1 MLSKPFK
8 PPLLKTPVESTSQNY
23 PNQDVERPAKR
34 RRVREDTTQINLPQ
48 KSAKTGLES
57 SHGQS
62 KPTAVSRKALVTLQ
76 NPASPE
82 QKKSALING
91 NEGYYMVLWR
101 KYTAK
106 KHKTWD
112 GDGVLAVRGGY
123 ASLQDASGRDMG
135 RLAFDDPLLPGS
147 TLSIGGKDVEV
158 DSIVSKVDFLADRP
172 FSKTG
177 KPSVA
182 VTVSENGPQVAAA
195 KPLIQLQS
203 IPGKQKGSL
212 QAQMKA
218 EMLREKEE
226 SKKKLSV
233 AAPKSIGIRTAF
245 KTPLKGSTVMRQGP
259 CEKPAPRHDPHAP
272 GALVMKRPKTIPK
285 DRQIV
290 DVVLDPLL
298 GKHLRQHQ
306 REGVAF
312 LYECVMGIRDYG
324 GEGCVLADEMGLGKT
339 LQTIALLWTLLKQNP
354 IYKAESVIKKA
365 LIVCPVT
372 LINNWQKEFRKWLG
386 NERIGVFVAD
396 GKKTRLTDFTMGK
409 SYSVMIIGYERLR
422 SVAEDLTKGAGID
435 IVIADEGHRLKTV
448 QNKSA
453 QAIQSLNTPRRIIL
467 SGTPIQNDL
476 SEFFCM
482 VNFVND
488 GLLGTYKQFM
498 KNFENPI
505 VKSRQPHALEIDIE
519 LGESRS
525 EELAQE
531 TSKFILRRTADVL
544 SKYLPPKTEYVL
556 FCDPTPTQ
564 ANIYRHVLA
573 SPMFQ
578 FALGSSESALQLIT
592 ILKKVCN
599 SPSLLSPKIA
609 ATDETANSASI
620 IRLLESLPQNL
631 LKTLGPQ
638 ASTKIRIL
646 DNFLYLL
653 SRRTSDKIVIVS
665 NYTSTLD
672 LLQTLLTSL
681 SLPFLRLDGSTP
693 APKRQSLV
701 DDFNRSSSSAVF
713 AFLLSAKA
721 GGMGLNL
728 IGASRLV
735 LFDVDWNPAVEEQA
749 MARIH
754 REGQKK
760 HCRIYRFV
768 MKGGL
773 EERVWQRQIV
783 KRGLA
788 SSIMTGGGSGG
799 GGGGGG
805 GSDGSV
811 IGKKGVAQFSREELR
826 DLFRLDESVG
836 LRTHELI
843 GCSCQG
849 KGMVAAEQEH
859 VNLDLHDEND
869 QPFFV
874 EASEDPDSRAVSDTE
889 EGEPDEDEDEDDA
902 DSLPDLHALVKA
914 STFSDADIE
923 AQERKITAGTHPGQ
937 PQNQSTRKRTAGSKS
952 KHKADKVEVQGLME
966 YAHIDTSTASSF
978 VDQGHD
984 GPGPGPG
991 PGDGDGDSLGRMQT
1005 LIDDDI
1011 LMDVLKGDG
1020 EGTPAGVAWVFKKSS
1035 GGDAGKT
1042 RAVDDR
1048 GEESEF

>member
-8 PPLLKTPVESTSQNY
+8 PPLLSTPAGNSSQKY
-23 PNQDVERPAKR
+23 HNQDVERPAKR
-34 RRVREDTTQINLPQ
+34 RRLSEEETKHIDVY
-48 KSAKTGLES
+48 
-57 SHGQS
+57 
-62 KPTAVSRKALVTLQ
+62 Q
-76 NPASPE
+76 NPAGTGLATPFARLKPTVVPRKPFVTLHNPPSPE
-82 QKKSALING
+82 QHKSELTPG
-91 NEGYYMVLWR
+91 NECYYTVLWR

-112 GDGVLAVRGGY
+112 GDGILAVRGGY
-123 ASLQDASGRDMG
+123 ASLRDVSGRDMG
-135 RLAFDDPLLPGS
+135 RLAFSDPLLPGS
-147 TLSIGGKDVEV
+147 SLSIGGKDIEV
-158 DSIVSKVDFLADRP
+158 DSIISKADFLAGNP
-172 FSKTG
+172 FLKAG
-177 KPSVA
+177 KPS
-182 VTVSENGPQVAAA
+182 AAPTTSA
-195 KPLIQLQS
+195 RTDDLNTKPLIHPVTLPS
-203 IPGKQKGSL
+203 KPRGSL

-218 EMLREKEE
+218 EMLREKE
-226 SKKKLSV
+226 SKKKPSP
-233 AAPKSIGIRTAF
+233 AAPTSLGKKTAF
-245 KTPLKGSTVMRQGP
+245 KTPLRDSTVMRQVPG
-259 CEKPAPRHDPHAP
+259 EKLAPRHDPHAP
-272 GALVMKRPKTIPK
+272 GALVMKRPRTVPK

-290 DVVLDPLL
+290 DVVLDPVL
-298 GKHLRQHQ
+298 GKHLRDHQ

-324 GEGCVLADEMGLGKT
+324 GEGCILADEMGLGKT

-354 IYKAESVIKKA
+354 IYNAEPVIKKA

-453 QAIQSLNTPRRIIL
+453 IAIQSLNTPRRIIL

-476 SEFFCM
+476 SEFFSM

-488 GLLGTYKQFM
+488 GLLGTYKKFV
-498 KNFENPI
+498 KYFENPI
-505 VKSRQPHALEIDIE
+505 VKSRQPDALEEDIE

-531 TSKFILRRTADVL
+531 TSKFILRRTADIL
-544 SKYLPPKTEYVL
+544 SKYLPQKTEYVL
-556 FCDPTPTQ
+556 FCNPTPTQ

-578 FALGSSESALQLIT
+578 CALGSSESALQLIT
-592 ILKKVCN
+592 ILKKLCN

-620 IRLLESLPQNL
+620 IALLETLPQNL

-646 DNFLYLL
+646 DTFLYHL
-653 SRRTSDKIVIVS
+653 SRNTSEKIVLVS

-693 APKRQSLV
+693 SGKRQALV
-701 DDFNRSSSSAVF
+701 DDFNRSSSSAAF

-728 IGASRLV
+728 VGASRLV

-754 REGQKK
+754 REGQRK

-773 EERVWQRQIV
+773 EERVWQRQVV

-788 SSIMTGGGSGG
+788 SSIMQGGNAGG
-799 GGGGGG
+799 AVGAI
-805 GSDGSV
+805 
-811 IGKKGVAQFSREELR
+811 IGKKGVAQFSKEELR
-826 DLFRLDESVG
+826 DLFRLDENVG

-843 GCSCQG
+843 RCSCQG
-849 KGMVAAEQEH
+849 RGKVDGEQGQEH
-859 VNLDLHDEND
+859 PVNPETEDDD
-869 QPFFV
+869 KPFFV
-874 EASEDPDSRAVSDTE
+874 EATETLHSCSASDSEARGVDT
-889 EGEPDEDEDEDDA
+889 DNDDA
-902 DSLPDLHALVKA
+902 DSLPDVHTLVKA
-914 STFSDADIE
+914 STLTTTPIKDPTY
-923 AQERKITAGTHPGQ
+923 QITADT
-937 PQNQSTRKRTAGSKS
+937 QSSTSRRERGSTATRNSKD
-952 KHKADKVEVQGLME
+952 KDKAKAKGKAEVESLME
-966 YAHIDTSTASSF
+966 YIHIDTSCLASTPPDAGNANSNH
-978 VDQGHD
+978 GITSNSK
-984 GPGPGPG
+984 GEIE
-991 PGDGDGDSLGRMQT
+991 T

-1011 LMDVLKGDG
+1011 LMDVLRGDG
-1020 EGTPAGVAWVFKKSS
+1020 EGSLGGVAWVFKKTS
-1035 GGDAGKT
+1035 GGGASAV
-1042 RAVDDR
+1042 RAATY
-1048 GEESEF
+1048 

>member
-1 MLSKPFK
+1 MNNSSVMLSKPFR
-8 PPLLKTPVESTSQNY
+8 PPLLRTPAGNSSQNY
-23 PNQDVERPAKR
+23 HNQDAERPAKR
-34 RRVREDTTQINLPQ
+34 RRLSEETKHIEVYQN
-48 KSAKTGLES
+48 SAGTGLATPLARL
-57 SHGQS
+57 
-62 KPTAVSRKALVTLQ
+62 KPTAVPRKPFVTLH
-76 NPASPE
+76 NPPSPE
-82 QKKSALING
+82 QHKSESTHG
-91 NEGYYMVLWR
+91 NEGYYRVLWR
-101 KYTAK
+101 KYSAK

-123 ASLQDASGRDMG
+123 ASLQDVSGRDMG
-135 RLAFDDPLLPGS
+135 RLAFSDPLLPGS
-147 TLSIGGKDVEV
+147 SLSIGGKDIEV
-158 DSIVSKVDFLADRP
+158 DSIIPKAEFLAGKP
-172 FSKTG
+172 FLKAG
-177 KPSVA
+177 KPSPLPTTSVQA
-182 VTVSENGPQVAAA
+182 QNVTA
-195 KPLIQLQS
+195 KPLIHPLTLPS
-203 IPGKQKGSL
+203 KPRGSL

-218 EMLREKEE
+218 EMFRDKEL
-226 SKKKLSV
+226 KKKPALT
-233 AAPKSIGIRTAF
+233 APTSLGMKTAF
-245 KTPLKGSTVMRQGP
+245 KTPLKDSTVMRRTPG
-259 CEKPAPRHDPHAP
+259 EKPAPRHDPHAP
-272 GALVMKRPKTIPK
+272 GALVMKRPTTVPK

-290 DVVLDPLL
+290 DVVLDPVL
-298 GKHLRQHQ
+298 GKHLREHQ

-324 GEGCVLADEMGLGKT
+324 GEGCILADEMGLGKT

-354 IYKAESVIKKA
+354 IYNAESVIKKA

-422 SVAEDLTKGAGID
+422 GVAEDLTKGAGID

-453 QAIQSLNTPRRIIL
+453 IAIQSLNTPRRIIL

-476 SEFFCM
+476 SEFFSM

-488 GLLGTYKQFM
+488 GLLGTYKKFA
-498 KNFENPI
+498 KYFENPI
-505 VKSRQPHALEIDIE
+505 VKSRQPDALEEDIE

-525 EELAQE
+525 EELSQE
-531 TSKFILRRTADVL
+531 TSKFILRRTTDIL
-544 SKYLPPKTEYVL
+544 SKYLPQKTEYVL
-556 FCDPTPTQ
+556 FCNPTPTQ

-578 FALGSSESALQLIT
+578 CALGSSESALQLIT
-592 ILKKVCN
+592 ILKKLCN

-609 ATDETANSASI
+609 ATDEGANSASI
-620 IRLLESLPQNL
+620 IALLENLPQNL

-646 DNFLYLL
+646 DTFLYHL
-653 SRRTSDKIVIVS
+653 SRNTCEKIVLVS
-665 NYTSTLD
+665 NYTSSLD

-681 SLPFLRLDGSTP
+681 SLPFLRLDGST
-693 APKRQSLV
+693 ASGKRQVLV

-728 IGASRLV
+728 VGASRLV

-754 REGQKK
+754 REGQRK

-773 EERVWQRQIV
+773 EERVWQRQVV

-788 SSIMTGGGSGG
+788 SSIMQGGNGGGAVGA
-799 GGGGGG
+799 
-805 GSDGSV
+805 
-811 IGKKGVAQFSREELR
+811 IGKKGVAQFSKEELR

-849 KGMVAAEQEH
+849 MGKADVEQGQEQP
-859 VNLDLHDEND
+859 VNPETEDDD
-869 QPFFV
+869 KPFFV
-874 EASEDPDSRAVSDTE
+874 EATDPLNSCRASNSEARAADT
-889 EGEPDEDEDEDDA
+889 DNDDA
-902 DSLPDLHALVKA
+902 DSLPDVHTLVKG
-914 STFSDADIE
+914 STLSTTHLKDPT
-923 AQERKITAGTHPGQ
+923 RNITA
-937 PQNQSTRKRTAGSKS
+937 NIQSSHSRSKRGSTATSNSKA
-952 KHKADKVEVQGLME
+952 KGKTEVQSLME
-966 YAHIDTSTASSF
+966 YIHVNTSSLASTLP
-978 VDQGHD
+978 GHST
-984 GPGPGPG
+984 GTCN
-991 PGDGDGDSLGRMQT
+991 DSIAPNGET
-1005 LIDDDI
+1005 EALIDDDI
-1011 LMDVLKGDG
+1011 LMDVLRGDG
-1020 EGTPAGVAWVFKKSS
+1020 EGSPGGVAWVFKKT
-1035 GGDAGKT
+1035 GGGGGSAM
-1042 RAVDDR
+1042 RATT
-1048 GEESEF
+1048 S

>member
-1 MLSKPFK
+1 
-8 PPLLKTPVESTSQNY
+8 
-23 PNQDVERPAKR
+23 
-34 RRVREDTTQINLPQ
+34 
-48 KSAKTGLES
+48 
-57 SHGQS
+57 
-62 KPTAVSRKALVTLQ
+62 
-76 NPASPE
+76 
-82 QKKSALING
+82 
-91 NEGYYMVLWR
+91 MVLWR
-101 KYTAK
+101 KYTTK

-123 ASLQDASGRDMG
+123 ASLQDISGRDMG
-135 RLAFDDPLLPGS
+135 RLAFSDPLLPGS
-147 TLSIGGKDVEV
+147 TLFIGGKDVEV
-158 DSIVSKVDFLADRP
+158 DSMISKVDFLAGKP
-172 FSKTG
+172 FLKVG
-177 KPSVA
+177 KPSA
-182 VTVSENGPQVAAA
+182 AAIDSNTRHQVAISE
-195 KPLIQLQS
+195 PLIQLS
-203 IPGKQKGSL
+203 TISGKPKGNL

-218 EMLREKEE
+218 EMLREKED
-226 SKKKLSV
+226 SKRKLNH
-233 AAPKSIGIRTAF
+233 AAPKSLGMKTAF
-245 KTPLKGSTVMRQGP
+245 KNPPKHSTVMRQVPG
-259 CEKPAPRHDPHAP
+259 EKPVPRHDPNCP
-272 GALVMKRPKTIPK
+272 GALVMKRLTTFPK

-298 GKHLRQHQ
+298 GKHLRGHQ

-312 LYECVMGIRDYG
+312 LYECVMGIRGYDG
-324 GEGCVLADEMGLGKT
+324 QGCILADEMGLGKT

-354 IYKAESVIKKA
+354 IHNAEPVIKKA

-476 SEFFCM
+476 SEFFSM
-482 VNFVND
+482 VNFIND

-505 VKSRQPHALEIDIE
+505 VKSRQPNALEKDIE

-531 TSKFILRRTADVL
+531 TSKFILRRTADIL

-556 FCDPTPTQ
+556 FCNPTPIQ

-578 FALGSSESALQLIT
+578 CALGSSESALQLIT
-592 ILKKVCN
+592 ILKKLCN

-609 ATDETANSASI
+609 AADETANSASI

-631 LKTLGPQ
+631 LRNLGAQ

-646 DNFLYLL
+646 DNFLYAL
-653 SRRTSDKIVIVS
+653 SRRTSEKIVLVS

-672 LLQTLLTSL
+672 VLQMLLTSL

-693 APKRQSLV
+693 ATKRQGLV
-701 DDFNRSSSSAVF
+701 DDFNRSSSTAVF

-754 REGQKK
+754 REGQRK

-773 EERVWQRQIV
+773 EERVWQRQVV

-788 SSIMTGGGSGG
+788 SSIMQGGSGKGTRG
-799 GGGGGG
+799 GEGGM
-805 GSDGSV
+805 
-811 IGKKGVAQFSREELR
+811 GKKGVAQFSREELR

-843 GCSCQG
+843 GCSCRG
-849 KGMVAAEQEH
+849 KGRVAVEQEPVT
-859 VNLDLHDEND
+859 VNIEIDDT
-869 QPFFV
+869 PFFV
-874 EASEDPDSRAVSDTE
+874 EAPQKQGQGTNSSTISDTDE
-889 EGEPDEDEDEDDA
+889 EDHDNA
-902 DSLPDLHALVKA
+902 DSLPDIEALVKA
-914 STFSDADIE
+914 STLSNADID
-923 AQERKITAGTHPGQ
+923 AQERKIASGTHPAQ
-937 PQNQSTRKRTAGSKS
+937 PQAGRRPAAGKS
-952 KHKADKVEVQGLME
+952 EAEVQELME
-966 YAHIDTSTASSF
+966 YVHIDTSSLTTTTLGA
-978 VDQGHD
+978 GHD
-984 GPGPGPG
+984 DGDAEGVDDGLPNLDAGMEGLIDDEILMSVLR
-991 PGDGDGDSLGRMQT
+991 GDGDG
-1005 LIDDDI
+1005 
-1011 LMDVLKGDG
+1011 
-1020 EGTPAGVAWVFKKSS
+1020 EGKTGGVAWVFRKTGGGAASS
-1035 GGDAGKT
+1035 GGG
-1042 RAVDDR
+1042 
-1048 GEESEF
+1048 GGGGS

>member
-8 PPLLKTPVESTSQNY
+8 PPLLRKPVNDDPQEHNTQY
-23 PNQDVERPAKR
+23 DGPPVKR
-34 RRVREDTTQINLPQ
+34 RRLSDEDTNTSIDSHQNST
-48 KSAKTGLES
+48 KSGLYAAPARV
-57 SHGQS
+57 
-62 KPTAVSRKALVTLQ
+62 KPMSEPRKPLSTLQ
-76 NPASPE
+76 NPPSPE
-82 QKKSALING
+82 QQKSELVNG
-91 NEGYYMVLWR
+91 HEGYYMVLWR

-112 GDGVLAVRGGY
+112 GDGVVAVRSGF
-123 ASLQDASGRDMG
+123 ASLQDISGRDMG
-135 RLAFDDPLLPGS
+135 RLPFNDPLLPGS
-147 TLSIGGKDVEV
+147 MLSIGGKEVEV
-158 DSIVSKVDFLADRP
+158 DSMISKVDYLA
-172 FSKTG
+172 G
-177 KPSVA
+177 KPFLKIGKPPLVQSVS
-182 VTVSENGPQVAAA
+182 TTRPEVAPPNPISLSSSLPS
-195 KPLIQLQS
+195 KS
-203 IPGKQKGSL
+203 KGSL

-218 EMLREKEE
+218 EMLREKAD
-226 SKKKLSV
+226 SKRKLKHEAPQSV
-233 AAPKSIGIRTAF
+233 GIKTAF
-245 KTPLKGSTVMRQGP
+245 KTPLKNSTVMRQVPG
-259 CEKPAPRHDPHAP
+259 EKSVPRHDPEAP
-272 GALVMKRPKTIPK
+272 GALVMRRPKSIPK

-298 GKHLRQHQ
+298 SKHLREHQ
-306 REGVAF
+306 RAGVSF

-324 GEGCVLADEMGLGKT
+324 GEGCILADEMGLGKT

-354 IYKAESVIKKA
+354 IHKAEPVIKKA

-422 SVAEDLTKGAGID
+422 GVAEDLTKGAGID

-476 SEFFCM
+476 SEFFSM

-505 VKSRQPHALEIDIE
+505 VKSRQPDALEKDIE
-519 LGESRS
+519 LGEARS

-531 TSKFILRRTADVL
+531 TSKFILRRTADIL

-556 FCDPTPTQ
+556 FCNPTPTQ

-578 FALGSSESALQLIT
+578 CALGSSESALQLIT
-592 ILKKVCN
+592 ILKKLCN

-620 IRLLESLPQNL
+620 ISLLETLPQNL
-631 LKTLGPQ
+631 LRSLGPQ

-646 DNFLYLL
+646 DTFLYHL
-653 SRRTSDKIVIVS
+653 SRTTSEKIVLVS

-672 LLQTLLTSL
+672 LLQTLLSSL

-693 APKRQSLV
+693 SAKRQSLV
-701 DDFNRSSSSAVF
+701 DDFNRSSSTAVF

-754 REGQKK
+754 REGQRK

-788 SSIMTGGGSGG
+788 SSIMTGRGG
-799 GGGGGG
+799 GAGG
-805 GSDGSV
+805 DTM
-811 IGKKGVAQFSREELR
+811 GKKGVAQFSREELR
-826 DLFRLDESVG
+826 DLFRLDESAG
-836 LRTHELI
+836 LRTHDLI
-843 GCSCQG
+843 GCDCQRKG
-849 KGMVAAEQEH
+849 KVTTAKQQTRDHLAQEQ
-859 VNLDLHDEND
+859 DDD
-869 QPFFV
+869 DAPFFV
-874 EASEDPDSRAVSDTE
+874 EARPRTTSNITE
-889 EGEPDEDEDEDDA
+889 EAEDSAREDEDDEGNSDS
-902 DSLPDLHALVKA
+902 DSLPDLHTLVQA
-914 STFSDADIE
+914 STATTTTTV
-923 AQERKITAGTHPGQ
+923 AQARKTKPARSRGQTSIDKKKKPHPSSQ
-937 PQNQSTRKRTAGSKS
+937 VQS
-952 KHKADKVEVQGLME
+952 LME
-966 YAHIDTSTASSF
+966 YTHIDTTRTLPTASAEDSDRDMMTAPPIDDE
-978 VDQGHD
+978 VLMHVLR
-984 GPGPGPG
+984 
-991 PGDGDGDSLGRMQT
+991 GDGDGEME
-1005 LIDDDI
+1005 
-1011 LMDVLKGDG
+1011 G
-1020 EGTPAGVAWVFKKSS
+1020 EGEATHSGVAWVFMKKT
-1035 GGDAGKT
+1035 GW
-1042 RAVDDR
+1042 
-1048 GEESEF
+1048 

>member
-8 PPLLKTPVESTSQNY
+8 PPLLKKPVNDDHQENNPQH
-23 PNQDVERPAKR
+23 DGRPAKR
-34 RRVREDTTQINLPQ
+34 RRLSDEGKFITIDSHHT
-48 KSAKTGLES
+48 SAKSRLDAGPARVKSITVPR
-57 SHGQS
+57 
-62 KPTAVSRKALVTLQ
+62 KPLSILQ
-76 NPASPE
+76 NPPSPE
-82 QKKSALING
+82 QEKSELVNG
-91 NEGYYMVLWR
+91 HEGYYMVLWR

-112 GDGVLAVRGGY
+112 GDGVVTVRGGF
-123 ASLQDASGRDMG
+123 ASLQDISGRVMG
-135 RLAFDDPLLPGS
+135 RLPFNDPLLPGS
-147 TLSIGGKDVEV
+147 MLSIGGKEVEV
-158 DSIVSKVDFLADRP
+158 DSIISKIDYLAGKPFLRIAKPPLLQSVSKTRLEISPPDPITLSSTLT
-172 FSKTG
+172 SK
-177 KPSVA
+177 P
-182 VTVSENGPQVAAA
+182 
-195 KPLIQLQS
+195 
-203 IPGKQKGSL
+203 KGSL

-218 EMLREKEE
+218 EMLREKAD
-226 SKKKLSV
+226 SKKKLKIE
-233 AAPKSIGIRTAF
+233 APPSAGITTAF
-245 KTPLKGSTVMRQGP
+245 KTPLKNSTVMRQLQG
-259 CEKPAPRHDPHAP
+259 EKPVPRHDPDAP
-272 GALVMKRPKTIPK
+272 GALVMKRPKSFPK
-285 DRQIV
+285 DGQIV

-298 GKHLRQHQ
+298 SKHLREHQ
-306 REGVAF
+306 RAGVAF

-324 GEGCVLADEMGLGKT
+324 GEGCILADEMGLGKT

-354 IYKAESVIKKA
+354 VHKAEPVIKKA

-422 SVAEDLTKGAGID
+422 GVAEDLTKGAGID

-476 SEFFCM
+476 SEFFSM

-505 VKSRQPHALEIDIE
+505 VKSRQPDALEKDIE
-519 LGESRS
+519 LGEARS

-531 TSKFILRRTADVL
+531 TSKFILRRTADIL
-544 SKYLPPKTEYVL
+544 SKYLPPRSEYVL
-556 FCDPTPTQ
+556 FCNPTPTQ

-578 FALGSSESALQLIT
+578 CALGSSESALQLIT
-592 ILKKVCN
+592 ILKKLCN

-620 IRLLESLPQNL
+620 ISLLETLPQNL
-631 LKTLGPQ
+631 LRSLGPQ

-646 DNFLYLL
+646 DTFLYHL
-653 SRRTSDKIVIVS
+653 SRTTSEKIVLVS

-672 LLQTLLTSL
+672 LLQTLLSSL

-693 APKRQSLV
+693 SAKRQSLV
-701 DDFNRSSSSAVF
+701 DDFNRSSSTAVF

-754 REGQKK
+754 REGQRK

-788 SSIMTGGGSGG
+788 SSIMTAGGGSGG
-799 GGGGGG
+799 GGD
-805 GSDGSV
+805 SM
-811 IGKKGVAQFSREELR
+811 GKKGVAQFSREELR
-826 DLFRLDESVG
+826 DLFRLDESAG
-836 LRTHELI
+836 LRTHDLI
-843 GCSCQG
+843 GCDCQG
-849 KGMVAAEQEH
+849 KGSLVTAKPQTQ
-859 VNLDLHDEND
+859 DLPAQKDDGDET
-869 QPFFV
+869 PFFV
-874 EASEDPDSRAVSDTE
+874 EAGTRTTSNTTNVAEDEGGQDDDDDDDDDDVSDS
-889 EGEPDEDEDEDDA
+889 
-902 DSLPDLHALVKA
+902 DSLPDLATLVQTSAATA
-914 STFSDADIE
+914 SSN
-923 AQERKITAGTHPGQ
+923 AQARKIKAAKKRRHASVDRKHNPSSQ
-937 PQNQSTRKRTAGSKS
+937 VQS
-952 KHKADKVEVQGLME
+952 LME
-966 YAHIDTSTASSF
+966 YAHIDTTSVTSSAAASMRDSHGDMPTRIDDE
-978 VDQGHD
+978 VLMHVLR
-984 GPGPGPG
+984 
-991 PGDGDGDSLGRMQT
+991 GDGDG
-1005 LIDDDI
+1005 
-1011 LMDVLKGDG
+1011 
-1020 EGTPAGVAWVFKKSS
+1020 EGATPSGVAWVFVKKT
-1035 GGDAGKT
+1035 GGDASGVVGGRKE
-1042 RAVDDR
+1042 V
-1048 GEESEF
+1048 

>member
-8 PPLLKTPVESTSQNY
+8 PPLLRRPVQNE
-23 PNQDVERPAKR
+23 PQNHPQQNVERPAKR
-34 RRVREDTTQINLPQ
+34 RRVAEDGIEQTQLHQ
-48 KSAKTGLES
+48 KPAKIEYQPLST
-57 SHGQS
+57 QP
-62 KPTAVSRKALVTLQ
+62 KQIAVSRKPLTTLE
-76 NPASPE
+76 NPPSPE
-82 QKKSALING
+82 QKKAELTNG

-112 GDGVLAVRGGY
+112 GDGVIAVRGGY
-123 ASLQDASGRDMG
+123 AALQDISGRDMG
-135 RLAFDDPLLPGS
+135 RTAFSDPLLPGS

-158 DSIVSKVDFLADRP
+158 DSVISKADFLA
-172 FSKTG
+172 G
-177 KPSVA
+177 KPFWKAGKVSVA
-182 VTVSENGPQVAAA
+182 STASRIVPQVPSARPAAHVPTIQQ
-195 KPLIQLQS
+195 KP
-203 IPGKQKGSL
+203 KGSL
-212 QAQMKA
+212 QAQLKA
-218 EMLREKEE
+218 EMLRGKEE
-226 SKKKLSV
+226 SKKKLNV
-233 AAPKSIGIRTAF
+233 AAPKSTAMKTAF
-245 KTPLKGSTVMRQGP
+245 KNPLKDSTIIRQVQG
-259 CEKPAPRHDPHAP
+259 EKPLPRHDPHAP
-272 GALVMKRPKTIPK
+272 GALVMRRPQAIPK
-285 DRQIV
+285 DGQVV
-290 DVVLDPLL
+290 DVVLDPLV
-298 GKHLRQHQ
+298 GKHLREHQ

-312 LYECVMGIRDYG
+312 LYECVMGIRDFG
-324 GEGCVLADEMGLGKT
+324 GEGCILADEMGLGKT

-354 IYKAESVIKKA
+354 IHAAGPVIKKA

-372 LINNWQKEFRKWLG
+372 LINNWQNEFRKWLG

-422 SVAEDLTKGAGID
+422 SVAEDLTKGARID

-476 SEFFCM
+476 SEFFSM

-488 GLLGTYKQFM
+488 GLLGTYKQFL

-505 VKSRQPHALEIDIE
+505 VKSRQPDALEKDIE

-531 TSKFILRRTADVL
+531 TSKFILRRTSDIL

-556 FCDPTPTQ
+556 FCNPTPTQ
-564 ANIYRHVLA
+564 GKVYRHVLA

-578 FALGSSESALQLIT
+578 SALGSSESTLQLIT
-592 ILKKVCN
+592 ILKKLCN
-599 SPSLLSPKIA
+599 SPSLLNPKIA
-609 ATDETANSASI
+609 AADETANSTSI
-620 IRLLESLPQNL
+620 MALLETLPQNL
-631 LKTLGPQ
+631 IKTLGAQ

-646 DNFLYLL
+646 DTFLYTL
-653 SRRTSDKIVIVS
+653 SRRTSEKIVLVS

-672 LLQTLLTSL
+672 LLQTLLSSL

-693 APKRQSLV
+693 SAKRQGLV
-701 DDFNRSSSSAVF
+701 DDFNRSPSSAVF

-760 HCRIYRFV
+760 PCRIYRFV

-773 EERVWQRQIV
+773 EERVWQRQVV

-788 SSIMTGGGSGG
+788 SSIMEGGSA
-799 GGGGGG
+799 GGGG
-805 GSDGSV
+805 GSMGN
-811 IGKKGVAQFSREELR
+811 KKGVAQFSREELR
-826 DLFRLDESVG
+826 DLFRLDESKG

-843 GCSCQG
+843 GCGCQG
-849 KGMVAAEQEH
+849 TGRTLNDEPDM
-859 VNLDLHDEND
+859 LDPEINEDI
-869 QPFFV
+869 PFFV
-874 EASEDPDSRAVSDTE
+874 EISDDNDQDGKSPHPSDSDSDSED
-889 EGEPDEDEDEDDA
+889 DDA
-902 DSLPDLHALVKA
+902 DSLPDIHALVKA
-914 STFSDADIE
+914 STLSTVSIE
-923 AQERKITAGTHPGQ
+923 HQERKIASGTHPT
-937 PQNQSTRKRTAGSKS
+937 QSHCKKRKFVTGNKN
-952 KHKADKVEVQGLME
+952 KTDNPEGEMQGLME
-966 YAHIDTSTASSF
+966 YMHIDTSAANATTAAAQTAVARMEDL
-978 VDQGHD
+978 VDD
-984 GPGPGPG
+984 EILMEVLT
-991 PGDGDGDSLGRMQT
+991 GDGDGDV
-1005 LIDDDI
+1005 
-1011 LMDVLKGDG
+1011 DVDVDG
-1020 EGTPAGVAWVFKKSS
+1020 EGDTRGAGAGGIAWVFKKKS
-1035 GGDAGKT
+1035 GG
-1042 RAVDDR
+1042 
-1048 GEESEF
+1048 GEKSLL

>member
-8 PPLLKTPVESTSQNY
+8 PPLLRKSVNDNHQEHDAQHDGP
-23 PNQDVERPAKR
+23 PAKR
-34 RRVREDTTQINLPQ
+34 RRLSDEGKPTFDSHQN
-48 KSAKTGLES
+48 SAKSGLYAAPARV
-57 SHGQS
+57 QPLTAPR
-62 KPTAVSRKALVTLQ
+62 KPLSTLQ
-76 NPASPE
+76 NPPSPE
-82 QKKSALING
+82 QEKSQLVNG
-91 NEGYYMVLWR
+91 HEGYYLVLWR
-101 KYTAK
+101 KHTAK

-112 GDGVLAVRGGY
+112 GDGVVTVRGGF
-123 ASLQDASGRDMG
+123 ASLQDISGRDMG
-135 RLAFDDPLLPGS
+135 RLPFNDPLLPGS
-147 TLSIGGKDVEV
+147 MLSIGGKEVEV
-158 DSIVSKVDFLADRP
+158 DSMISKVDYLA
-172 FSKTG
+172 G
-177 KPSVA
+177 KPFLKIGKPPLVQSVSKPRLETA
-182 VTVSENGPQVAAA
+182 PSNPVTLSSALSS
-195 KPLIQLQS
+195 KP
-203 IPGKQKGSL
+203 KGSL

-218 EMLREKEE
+218 EMLREKAD
-226 SKKKLSV
+226 SKRKPKPE
-233 AAPKSIGIRTAF
+233 APPSTGIRTAF
-245 KTPLKGSTVMRQGP
+245 KTPLKNSTVMRQVPG
-259 CEKPAPRHDPHAP
+259 EKPVPRHDPEAP
-272 GALVMKRPKTIPK
+272 GALVMRRPKSIPT
-285 DRQIV
+285 DGQIV
-290 DVVLDPLL
+290 DVVLDPILS
-298 GKHLRQHQ
+298 KHLREHQ
-306 REGVAF
+306 RAGVAF

-324 GEGCVLADEMGLGKT
+324 GEGCILADEMGLGKT

-354 IYKAESVIKKA
+354 VHKAEPVIKKA

-422 SVAEDLTKGAGID
+422 GVAEDLTKGAGID

-476 SEFFCM
+476 SEFFSM

-505 VKSRQPHALEIDIE
+505 VKSRQPDALEKDIE
-519 LGESRS
+519 IGEARS

-531 TSKFILRRTADVL
+531 TSKFILRRTADIL

-556 FCDPTPTQ
+556 FCNPTPTQ

-578 FALGSSESALQLIT
+578 CALGSSESALQLIT
-592 ILKKVCN
+592 ILKKLCN

-620 IRLLESLPQNL
+620 ISLLETLPQNL
-631 LKTLGPQ
+631 LRSLGPQ

-646 DNFLYLL
+646 DTFLYQL
-653 SRRTSDKIVIVS
+653 SRTTSEKIVLVS

-672 LLQTLLTSL
+672 LLQSLLSSL

-693 APKRQSLV
+693 SAKRQSLV

-754 REGQKK
+754 REGQRK

-788 SSIMTGGGSGG
+788 SSIMTGGSGG
-799 GGGGGG
+799 GGD
-805 GSDGSV
+805 SM
-811 IGKKGVAQFSREELR
+811 GKKGVAQFSREELR
-826 DLFRLDESVG
+826 DLFRLDESAG
-836 LRTHELI
+836 LRTHDLI
-843 GCSCQG
+843 GCDCQG
-849 KGMVAAEQEH
+849 KGKLARAKQQPRVLLVQ
-859 VNLDLHDEND
+859 DDD
-869 QPFFV
+869 DDDTPFFV
-874 EASEDPDSRAVSDTE
+874 EAGPRTASNMTDAAAGEEEEEVDEGGSDS
-889 EGEPDEDEDEDDA
+889 
-902 DSLPDLHALVKA
+902 DSLPDLHTLVQA
-914 STFSDADIE
+914 STAVTASSNAQARKTKAAVRTRDRVSSDKPNNKNPSS
-923 AQERKITAGTHPGQ
+923 QV
-937 PQNQSTRKRTAGSKS
+937 QS
-952 KHKADKVEVQGLME
+952 LME
-966 YAHIDTSTASSF
+966 YAHIDTSTTLPSGAAGSERDSDSDSGMTTRIDDE
-978 VDQGHD
+978 VLMHVLR
-984 GPGPGPG
+984 
-991 PGDGDGDSLGRMQT
+991 GDGDGD
-1005 LIDDDI
+1005 
-1011 LMDVLKGDG
+1011 GDG
-1020 EGTPAGVAWVFKKSS
+1020 EATPSGVAWVFMKRT
-1035 GGDAGKT
+1035 GGDDAGCIVGGGT
-1042 RAVDDR
+1042 EV
-1048 GEESEF
+1048 

>member
-1 MLSKPFK
+1 MLSKPFIS
-8 PPLLKTPVESTSQNY
+8 PLLRKVPEKNPQHHH
-23 PNQDVERPAKR
+23 NQDAQRPAKR
-34 RRVREDTTQINLPQ
+34 RRVCKETDPIEACQD
-48 KSAKTGLES
+48 SAKLTREGS
-57 SHGQS
+57 FPRATPTVVPR
-62 KPTAVSRKALVTLQ
+62 KPLVTLQ
-76 NPASPE
+76 NPPLSPVQ
-82 QKKSALING
+82 QKSEVISG

-112 GDGVLAVRGGY
+112 GDGVLAVHGGY
-123 ASLQDASGRDMG
+123 ASLRDISGRDMG
-135 RLAFDDPLLPGS
+135 RLAFNDPLLPGS
-147 TLSIGGKDVEV
+147 TLSIGGKDIEV
-158 DSIVSKVDFLADRP
+158 DSVISKADFLAGIP
-172 FSKTG
+172 VTKAEKAFTAPIISTTG
-177 KPSVA
+177 PQFA
-182 VTVSENGPQVAAA
+182 VT
-195 KPLIQLQS
+195 KPTNHPATIS
-203 IPGKQKGSL
+203 DRTKGSL

-218 EMLREKEE
+218 EVLRDKEE
-226 SKKKLSV
+226 SKKQLSV
-233 AAPKSIGIRTAF
+233 VAAKGKGMKTAF
-245 KTPLKGSTVMRQGP
+245 KIPLKDRIVMRQVPG
-259 CEKPAPRHDPHAP
+259 EKPTPRHDPHAP
-272 GALVMKRPKTIPK
+272 GALVMRRPRTVPK
-285 DRQIV
+285 GNMQIV
-290 DVVLDPLL
+290 DVVVDPLL
-298 GKHLRQHQ
+298 GKHLREHQ

-312 LYECVMGIRDYG
+312 LYECVMGIRGSG
-324 GEGCVLADEMGLGKT
+324 GEGCILADEMGLGKT

-354 IYKAESVIKKA
+354 IYNAEPVIKKA

-372 LINNWQKEFRKWLG
+372 LINNWQKEFGKWLG

-422 SVAEDLTKGAGID
+422 GVAEDLTKGAGID

-448 QNKSA
+448 QNKSS
-453 QAIQSLNTPRRIIL
+453 QAIQSLNTPRRVIL

-488 GLLGTYKQFM
+488 GLLGTYKQFT
-498 KNFENPI
+498 KYFENPI
-505 VKSRQPHALEIDIE
+505 LKSRQPDALEKDIE

-531 TSKFILRRTADVL
+531 TSKFILRRTADII

-556 FCDPTPTQ
+556 LCDPTPTQ

-592 ILKKVCN
+592 ILKKLCN
-599 SPSLLSPKIA
+599 SPSLLSPKVA
-609 ATDETANSASI
+609 AADETANSASI
-620 IRLLESLPQNL
+620 ISLLETLPQHL
-631 LKTLGPQ
+631 LKSLGPQ
-638 ASTKIRIL
+638 ASTKIRLL
-646 DNFLYLL
+646 DTFLYRLNNK
-653 SRRTSDKIVIVS
+653 TAEKIVLVS

-693 APKRQSLV
+693 ATKRQGLV
-701 DDFNRSSSSAVF
+701 DDFNRSPSTAVF

-735 LFDVDWNPAVEEQA
+735 LFDADWNPAVEEQA

-754 REGQKK
+754 REGQRK

-788 SSIMTGGGSGG
+788 SSIMQGGGGGDVGG
-799 GGGGGG
+799 GGGG
-805 GSDGSV
+805 
-811 IGKKGVAQFSREELR
+811 ILGKKGVAQFSREELR
-826 DLFRLDESVG
+826 DLFRLDESPG

-849 KGMVAAEQEH
+849 KGKVDVQQEQ
-859 VNLDLHDEND
+859 VNLEAND
-869 QPFFV
+869 TPFFIEV
-874 EASEDPDSRAVSDTE
+874 PDHGSRATIDRPRGDE
-889 EGEPDEDEDEDDA
+889 DDDDEDEDEDSG
-902 DSLPDLHALVKA
+902 SLPDLHTLVNHSSF
-914 STFSDADIE
+914 STAAIGD
-923 AQERKITAGTHPGQ
+923 RKQRNVSETHPAQ
-937 PQNQSTRKRTAGSKS
+937 PQHERNTTTPRKGSS
-952 KHKADKVEVQGLME
+952 EKAPAKAAEVHGLME
-966 YAHIDTSTASSF
+966 YSHIDTSSPSSSS
-978 VDQGHD
+978 GEIEA
-984 GPGPGPG
+984 
-991 PGDGDGDSLGRMQT
+991 

-1011 LMDVLKGDG
+1011 LMDVLRGDG
-1020 EGTPAGVAWVFKKSS
+1020 DDEDGGTTLSPSGVAWVFKKTSV
-1035 GGDAGKT
+1035 GNGH
-1042 RAVDDR
+1042 
-1048 GEESEF
+1048 

>member
-1 MLSKPFK
+1 MISKPFK
-8 PPLLKTPVESTSQNY
+8 PPLLKKPTEKTHQDY
-23 PNQDVERPAKR
+23 RDQDVERPAKR
-34 RRVREDTTQINLPQ
+34 RRVSEDETPKVDQH
-48 KSAKTGLES
+48 KSSAKSGFETSLARVTPS
-57 SHGQS
+57 LVPR
-62 KPTAVSRKALVTLQ
+62 KPLATLQ
-76 NPASPE
+76 NPPSPE
-82 QKKSALING
+82 QQKSELVNG
-91 NEGYYMVLWR
+91 SEGYYIVLWR
-101 KYTAK
+101 RYTAK

-112 GDGVLAVRGGY
+112 GDGVLAVRGGF
-123 ASLQDASGRDMG
+123 ASLQDISGRDMG
-135 RLAFDDPLLPGS
+135 RLAFSDLLLPGS
-147 TLSIGGKDVEV
+147 TLSISGKEVEV
-158 DSIVSKVDFLADRP
+158 DSVISKVDFLAGKP
-172 FSKTG
+172 FLKAG
-177 KPSVA
+177 KPSA
-182 VTVSENGPQVAAA
+182 TAADSNSRHQVPIA
-195 KPLIQLQS
+195 KPLIQLS
-203 IPGKQKGSL
+203 TISGKPKGSL

-218 EMLREKEE
+218 EMLREKEDR
-226 SKKKLSV
+226 KKTLNH
-233 AAPKSIGIRTAF
+233 AAPKSVGTKTAF
-245 KTPLKGSTVMRQGP
+245 KNPLRHSAVMRQVPG
-259 CEKPAPRHDPHAP
+259 EKPAPRHDPSSP
-272 GALVMKRPKTIPK
+272 GALVMKRPTTCPK

-298 GKHLRQHQ
+298 GKHLREHQ

-312 LYECVMGIRDYG
+312 LYECVMGIRGYDG
-324 GEGCVLADEMGLGKT
+324 QGCILADEMGLGKT

-354 IYKAESVIKKA
+354 IHNAEPVIKKA

-386 NERIGVFVAD
+386 NERVGVFVAD

-505 VKSRQPHALEIDIE
+505 VKSRQPNAVEKDLE
-519 LGESRS
+519 LGETRS
-525 EELAQE
+525 EELGEE
-531 TSKFILRRTADVL
+531 TSKFILRRTADIL

-556 FCDPTPTQ
+556 FCNPTPIQ
-564 ANIYRHVLA
+564 ANIYRHVLV

-592 ILKKVCN
+592 ILKKLCN

-609 ATDETANSASI
+609 AADETANSASI

-631 LKTLGPQ
+631 LKNLGAQ

-646 DNFLYLL
+646 DNFLYAL
-653 SRRTSDKIVIVS
+653 SRRTSEKIVLVS

-672 LLQTLLTSL
+672 VLQTLLMSL

-693 APKRQSLV
+693 APKRQGLV
-701 DDFNRSSSSAVF
+701 DDFNRSSSTAVF

-754 REGQKK
+754 REGQRK

-773 EERVWQRQIV
+773 EERVWQRQVV

-788 SSIMTGGGSGG
+788 STIMQGGSGKGSGG
-799 GGGGGG
+799 GEGAM
-805 GSDGSV
+805 
-811 IGKKGVAQFSREELR
+811 GKKGVAQFSREELR

-843 GCSCQG
+843 GCSCGG
-849 KGMVAAEQEH
+849 KGRVAVEQEP
-859 VNLDLHDEND
+859 VTANIEIDDT
-869 QPFFV
+869 PFFV
-874 EASEDPDSRAVSDTE
+874 EAPPKQGQGTNSRTVSDTDE
-889 EGEPDEDEDEDDA
+889 EDHDDA
-902 DSLPDLHALVKA
+902 DSLPDIHALVKA
-914 STFSDADIE
+914 STLSNADIE
-923 AQERKITAGTHPGQ
+923 AQERKIASGTHPAQ
-937 PQNQSTRKRTAGSKS
+937 PQAERRPAAGKS
-952 KHKADKVEVQGLME
+952 EAEVQELME
-966 YAHIDTSTASSF
+966 YVHIDASALTATLGA
-978 VDQGHD
+978 GHGD
-984 GPGPGPG
+984 
-991 PGDGDGDSLGRMQT
+991 DGDDPEGVDDTSSLQNRDTGMED

-1011 LMDVLKGDG
+1011 LMSVLRGDG
-1020 EGTPAGVAWVFKKSS
+1020 EGEGVSGGVAWVFKKTR
-1035 GGDAGKT
+1035 GGG
-1042 RAVDDR
+1042 
-1048 GEESEF
+1048 GN

>member
-8 PPLLKTPVESTSQNY
+8 PPLLRKPADYNHEERHSQHVG
-23 PNQDVERPAKR
+23 PPSKR
-34 RRVREDTTQINLPQ
+34 RRLSDNDSKDTSIESNQSSV
-48 KSAKTGLES
+48 KSGLYPS
-57 SHGQS
+57 PAWV
-62 KPTAVSRKALVTLQ
+62 KPTAVPRPPLSILQ
-76 NPASPE
+76 NPPSPE
-82 QKKSALING
+82 QQKSELING
-91 NEGYYMVLWR
+91 HEGYYMVLWR

-112 GDGVLAVRGGY
+112 GDGVIAVRGGF
-123 ASLQDASGRDMG
+123 ASLQDITGRDMG
-135 RLAFDDPLLPGS
+135 RLAFSDPLLPGS
-147 TLSIGGKDVEV
+147 TLSIGGKEVEV
-158 DSIVSKVDFLADRP
+158 DSMISKNDFLAGKP
-172 FSKTG
+172 FSKAG
-177 KPSVA
+177 KPPVVQS
-182 VTVSENGPQVAAA
+182 VSETRPEVGAANPVSLSSTRPS
-195 KPLIQLQS
+195 KP
-203 IPGKQKGSL
+203 KGSL

-218 EMLREKEE
+218 EMLREKAD
-226 SKKKLSV
+226 SKRKLSID
-233 AAPKSIGIRTAF
+233 APKSAGMKTAF
-245 KTPLKGSTVMRQGP
+245 KTPLKNSTVMRQVPG
-259 CEKPAPRHDPHAP
+259 EKPVPRHDPEAP
-272 GALVMKRPKTIPK
+272 GALVMRRPKSTPK

-298 GKHLRQHQ
+298 GKHLREHQ
-306 REGVAF
+306 RAGVAF
-312 LYECVMGIRDYG
+312 LYECIMGIRDYG
-324 GEGCVLADEMGLGKT
+324 GEGCILADEMGLGKT

-354 IYKAESVIKKA
+354 IHNAEPVIKKA

-422 SVAEDLTKGAGID
+422 GVAEDLTKGAGID

-476 SEFFCM
+476 SEFFSM

-488 GLLGTYKQFM
+488 GLLGTYKQFV

-505 VKSRQPHALEIDIE
+505 VKSRQPDALEKDIE
-519 LGESRS
+519 LGEARS

-531 TSKFILRRTADVL
+531 TSKFILRRTADIL

-556 FCDPTPTQ
+556 FCNPTPTQ

-578 FALGSSESALQLIT
+578 CALGSSESALQLIT
-592 ILKKVCN
+592 ILKKLCN

-620 IRLLESLPQNL
+620 ISLLETLPQNL
-631 LKTLGPQ
+631 LRTLGPQ

-646 DNFLYLL
+646 DTFLYHL
-653 SRRTSDKIVIVS
+653 SRNTTEKIVLVS

-672 LLQTLLTSL
+672 LLQTLLSSL

-693 APKRQSLV
+693 SAKRQSLV
-701 DDFNRSSSSAVF
+701 DDFNRSSSTAVF

-754 REGQKK
+754 REGQRK

-788 SSIMTGGGSGG
+788 SSIMTGGGGG

-805 GSDGSV
+805 AEAM
-811 IGKKGVAQFSREELR
+811 GKKGVAQFSREELR
-826 DLFRLDESVG
+826 DLFRLDESAG
-836 LRTHELI
+836 LRTHDLI
-843 GCSCQG
+843 GCDCQG
-849 KGMVAAEQEH
+849 KGKVAVAKQQGR
-859 VNLDLHDEND
+859 DLLALEDGD
-869 QPFFV
+869 DMPFFV
-874 EASEDPDSRAVSDTE
+874 EAGPHAVSNVTDDDEESDGNDT
-889 EGEPDEDEDEDDA
+889 
-902 DSLPDLHALVKA
+902 DSLPDLHTLVQPSTATKSQARKTKA
-914 STFSDADIE
+914 ARTKDRVSDKPNAS
-923 AQERKITAGTHPGQ
+923 A
-937 PQNQSTRKRTAGSKS
+937 NVQS
-952 KHKADKVEVQGLME
+952 LME
-966 YAHIDTSTASSF
+966 YAHIDTSTLSSGAASELDMDMDTRIDDD
-978 VDQGHD
+978 VLMHVLR
-984 GPGPGPG
+984 
-991 PGDGDGDSLGRMQT
+991 GDGDGE
-1005 LIDDDI
+1005 
-1011 LMDVLKGDG
+1011 G
-1020 EGTPAGVAWVFKKSS
+1020 EAMPSGVAWVFMKRT
-1035 GGDAGKT
+1035 GGDGAQG
-1042 RAVDDR
+1042 
-1048 GEESEF
+1048 